1 MTYKPKEI
9 TEEVNVTAIHPLVDL
24 AYLLG
29 TVIVFSV
36 LIYLGLGVIA
46 TQLVTHISPELEVKI
61 GKQLLSTVPNIASE
75 ANSQQQQYLES
86 LLTDLQ
92 TTSINRPPLSI
103 HIHKDKHANAV
114 IIPGGHIIVTTAL
127 LTEAESENELAFV
140 LAHELGHHVA
150 KDPLKG
156 LGRSLVGITIATVLG
171 IGSGNVDIV
180 TLTGSLTDLH
190 YSRRQETA
198 ADVYALS
205 AIIDLYGHGGA
216 SLDFFKRILAK
227 NRDRRGKL
235 AAYFSTHPLTQARID
250 YLYRVASQKGWQ
262 MTGEV
267 TDLPK

>member
-1 MTYKPKEI
+1 MVYNPKEI
-9 TEEVNVTAIHPLVDL
+9 TEEVNVTAVHPLVDL
-24 AYLLG
+24 AYLLA
-29 TVIVFSV
+29 TVVVFSV
-36 LIYLGLGVIA
+36 LVYLGLGVIA
-46 TQLVTHISPELEVKI
+46 TKLVTHISPELEAKI
-61 GKQLLSTVPNIASE
+61 GKQLLSTVPNIASKT
-75 ANSQQQQYLES
+75 NPQQQQYLES

-92 TTSINRPPLSI
+92 TTNLNRPSPSI
-103 HIHKDKHANAV
+103 HIVKDKYANAV

-156 LGRSLVGITIATVLG
+156 LGRSLVGITMATVLG
-171 IGSGNVDIV
+171 IGSGNADIV

-205 AIIDLYGHGGA
+205 AIVRKYGHGDA
-216 SLDFFKRILAK
+216 SLDFFQRILAK

-235 AAYFSTHPLTQARID
+235 SAYFSTHPLTQARID
-250 YLYRVASQKGWQ
+250 YLYRVASKKGWR
-262 MTGEV
+262 MSGET